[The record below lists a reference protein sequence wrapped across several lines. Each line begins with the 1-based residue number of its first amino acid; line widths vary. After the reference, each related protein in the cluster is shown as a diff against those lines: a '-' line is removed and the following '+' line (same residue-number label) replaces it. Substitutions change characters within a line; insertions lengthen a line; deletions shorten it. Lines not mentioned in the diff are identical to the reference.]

1 MTPDPSGDGENPA
14 PQTHRLGRRD
24 LILLT
29 LAGAVV
35 TANAY
40 YIHPIIAL
48 VAKDFGVTPS
58 EIGLVPALNQIAL
71 ALGILLLLPLGD
83 RVSNRKLATIFATGQ
98 LAGLVVMALATKFWI
113 FVAGSTFLGFSTI
126 TPYLLPAYASKR
138 VAPERLGQVT
148 ATLTTGVIGGILLAR
163 VGAGW
168 VGEHLGWRTV
178 YFIAASVMAAV
189 TLMLPRIMDERE
201 RVETD
206 APKHSYAGLVLSV
219 FPIIRKHPEVLLS
232 GTIQGLGFG
241 IFLSVWLG
249 LGLYLT
255 SPAMGY
261 GADTVGYLA
270 AVSLLNLL
278 TTPFLGTIA
287 DRVGPRKARVF
298 VSMIQFCAVCL
309 LGLLGHSLW
318 LLLIPI
324 MMMNVVGP
332 LIDITGRMTFLSLP
346 ADVRTRLMTV
356 YIVLMFIG
364 GGLASWGATF
374 AYEHAGWHGTTTLTL
389 CLSAL
394 LMMLSFLGWWFGPE
408 RRGRVTRGHENG
420 KLQEKET
427 L

>member
-1 MTPDPSGDGENPA
+1 VKSDPFGDGDHPA
-14 PQTHRLGRRD
+14 QHTQRLGRRD

-48 VAKDFGVTPS
+48 VAKDFGVSPS

-83 RVSNRKLATIFATGQ
+83 RFSNRRLATIFATGQ
-98 LAGLVVMALATKFWI
+98 LAGLIVMAVATDFRV

-138 VAPERLGQVT
+138 VDPERLGQVT

-178 YFIAASVMAAV
+178 YIIAAAVMAAV
-189 TLMLPRIMDERE
+189 TFMLPSIMDERE
-201 RVETD
+201 KIEQD
-206 APKHSYAGLVLSV
+206 APKHNYIGLVLSV

-270 AVSLLNLL
+270 AVSLLNLM
-278 TTPFLGTIA
+278 TTPPMGAWA

-298 VSMIQFCAVCL
+298 IAVVQFSAVCL
-309 LGLLGHSLW
+309 LGLFGHSLW

-346 ADVRTRLMTV
+346 PGVRTRLMTA
-356 YIVLMFIG
+356 YIVLMFVG
-364 GGLASWGATF
+364 GGMASWGATY

-389 CLSAL
+389 CLSGL
-394 LMMLSFLGWWFGPE
+394 LLTLAFLGWWFGPE
-408 RRGRVTRGHENG
+408 GRRKGDER
-420 KLQEKET
+420 K
-427 L
+427 

>member
-1 MTPDPSGDGENPA
+1 
-14 PQTHRLGRRD
+14 
-24 LILLT
+24 
-29 LAGAVV
+29 
-35 TANAY
+35 
-40 YIHPIIAL
+40 
-48 VAKDFGVTPS
+48 
-58 EIGLVPALNQIAL
+58 
-71 ALGILLLLPLGD
+71 
-83 RVSNRKLATIFATGQ
+83 
-98 LAGLVVMALATKFWI
+98 
-113 FVAGSTFLGFSTI
+113 VAGSTFLGFSTI

-178 YFIAASVMAAV
+178 YFIAATVMAAV
-189 TLMLPRIMDERE
+189 TFMLPRIMDERE
-201 RVETD
+201 KSDKD
-206 APKHSYAGLVLSV
+206 APKHNYVGLVLSV

-270 AVSLLNLL
+270 AVSLLNLM
-278 TTPFLGTIA
+278 TTPPMGAWA
-287 DRVGPRKARVF
+287 DRIGPRKARVYIA
-298 VSMIQFCAVCL
+298 VLQFSAVCL
-309 LGLLGHSLW
+309 LGLFGHSLW

-346 ADVRTRLMTV
+346 SGVRTRLMTA
-356 YIVLMFIG
+356 YIVLMFVG
-364 GGLASWGATF
+364 GGLASWGATY

-389 CLSAL
+389 CLSGL
-394 LMMLSFLGWWFGPE
+394 LLTLSFLGWRFGPE
-408 RRGRVTRGHENG
+408 RGG
-420 KLQEKET
+420 KV
-427 L
+427 

>member
-1 MTPDPSGDGENPA
+1 MTPDPSEGGESRTQHA
-14 PQTHRLGRRD
+14 QHLGRRD

-29 LAGAVV
+29 LAAAVV

-48 VAKDFGVTPS
+48 VAKDFGVSPS

-83 RVSNRKLATIFATGQ
+83 RFSNRRLATIFAIGQ
-98 LAGLVVMALATKFWI
+98 LAGLIVMAMATQFWV

-178 YFIAASVMAAV
+178 YIIAATVMAAV
-189 TLMLPRIMDERE
+189 TFMLPRIMDERE
-201 RVETD
+201 KSAQD
-206 APKHSYAGLVLSV
+206 APKHNYVGLVLSV

-270 AVSLLNLL
+270 AVSLLNLM
-278 TTPFLGTIA
+278 TTPPMGAWA

-298 VSMIQFCAVCL
+298 IAVVQFGAVCL
-309 LGLLGHSLW
+309 LGVFGHSLW
-318 LLLIPI
+318 LLLVPI

-346 ADVRTRLMTV
+346 ANVRTRLMTA
-356 YIVLMFIG
+356 YIVLMFVG
-364 GGLASWGATF
+364 GGMASWAATY

-389 CLSAL
+389 CLSGL
-394 LMMLSFLGWWFGPE
+394 LMTLAVLGWWFGPE
-408 RRGRVTRGHENG
+408 RRGKPATGE
-420 KLQEKET
+420 
-427 L
+427 

>member
-1 MTPDPSGDGENPA
+1 MTPEPSGEAESA
-14 PQTHRLGRRD
+14 PSPRRLSRRD
-24 LILLT
+24 LLL
-29 LAGAVV
+29 LALASAVV

-48 VAKDFGVTPS
+48 VAKDFGVSPS

-71 ALGILLLLPLGD
+71 AAGIFLLLPLGD
-83 RVSNRKLATIFATGQ
+83 RFSNRRLAIVFAAGQ
-98 LAGLVVMALATKFWI
+98 FIGLVIMALATDFRL

-138 VAPERLGQVT
+138 VEPERLGRVT

-168 VGEHLGWRTV
+168 IGEHLGWRTV
-178 YFIAASVMAAV
+178 YYIAAGVMCAI

-201 RVETD
+201 KSESDRP
-206 APKHSYAGLVLSV
+206 AHNYFALVLSV
-219 FPIIRKHPEVLLS
+219 FPIVRQHPEVLLS
-232 GTIQGLGFG
+232 GAIQGLGFG

-255 SPAMGY
+255 SPEMGY

-278 TTPFLGTIA
+278 TTPPMGAWA
-287 DRVGPRKARVF
+287 DRTGPYKARVIIAL
-298 VSMIQFCAVCL
+298 IQFAGVCL
-309 LGLLGHSLW
+309 LGLFGHSLW
-318 LLLIPI
+318 LLIIPI

-346 ADVRTRLMTV
+346 SGVRTRLMTA
-356 YIVLMFIG
+356 YIVLMFVG
-364 GGLASWGATF
+364 GGFASWGATA
-374 AYEHAGWHGTTTLTL
+374 AYEHAGWHGTTLLTL
-389 CLSAL
+389 SLSG
-394 LMMLSFLGWWFGPE
+394 MLVTLSVLAFWLDR
-408 RRGRVTRGHENG
+408 RRGDLATQKR
-420 KLQEKET
+420 
-427 L
+427 